1 MYFFARDEL
10 MWVAGHGEWEKLIQG
25 QINEGELFKLEYCKW
40 QVQLPVDNLRTFCRE
55 TLKYSTFCHKYLD
68 STT

>member
-40 QVQLPVDNLRTFCRE
+40 QVQLPVDNFLSRKVKIR
-55 TLKYSTFCHKYLD
+55 LILSRDLD